1 MIWIQSIHRQFKP
14 DWIAPPTKGPSAM
27 PTTLVMPKMDIGKL
41 RSRSP
46 FQMSVMV
53 PPTMLIAT
61 ELAPP
66 PKKRVITIVAKFG
79 AVAEGMRKI
88 RKMM

>member
-1 MIWIQSIHRQFKP
+1 M
-14 DWIAPPTKGPSAM
+14 APPTKGPRAI
-27 PTTLVMPKMDIGKL
+27 PTTLVMPKIDIGNE
-41 RSRSP
+41 RSLWP

-66 PKKRVITIVAKFG
+66 PKKRVTTIVAKLG

-88 RKMM
+88 KKMK